1 MNSGDKRVWWFV
13 VLSRGV
19 VRLHAMDDD
28 WEQTGAGMATF
39 VSGLDALLEDM
50 HGSASPKPRWCFTD
64 RGPGLYNS
72 LTGEIVQAYFAA
84 LTAHKFKPFAGTD
97 GAWQPAD
104 LADFFL
110 HETVVAWVRK
120 WFRKRP
126 FKAVED
132 IDKNYVLFLD
142 RLKEC
147 EGYINDNLKVEDLC
161 RDAVARLKQLRDQK
175 GQRLKF

>member
-1 MNSGDKRVWWFV
+1 
-13 VLSRGV
+13 
-19 VRLHAMDDD
+19 
-28 WEQTGAGMATF
+28 MAT
-39 VSGLDALLEDM
+39 G
-50 HGSASPKPRWCFTD
+50 GR
-64 RGPGLYNS
+64 RRNS